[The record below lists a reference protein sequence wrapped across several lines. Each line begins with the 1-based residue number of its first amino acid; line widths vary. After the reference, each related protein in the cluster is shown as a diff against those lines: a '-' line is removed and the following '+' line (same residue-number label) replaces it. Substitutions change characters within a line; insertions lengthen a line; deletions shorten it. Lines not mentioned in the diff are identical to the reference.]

1 MSMIFNF
8 FATFE
13 EVYGL
18 WDCIGDLP
26 GMQLLESDSRPDQA
40 NREFDRFPRSE
51 WGAEDRDFSV
61 AAWASDV
68 GGSPRTKQIIFEPA
82 TAERLGAVGRT
93 TLISPA
99 FVRLGSVRPPSDG
112 LIGPRELM
120 YWTEKIAARSGR
132 FGADQLEEVDWKRL
146 AQRVTAV
153 KRLIIAR
160 STGKWRTAPVLPGIA
175 EALSRSDVRL
185 WLWGATG
192 SI

>member
-13 EVYGL
+13 EVYEL

-26 GMQLLESDSRPDQA
+26 GMQLLESDSRPDRS

-68 GGSPRTKQIIFEPA
+68 GGAPRTKQIIFEPA
-82 TAERLGAVGRT
+82 TVERLGAVGRT
-93 TLISPA
+93 TLVSPA

-112 LIGPRELM
+112 LIGPCELI
-120 YWTEKIAARSGR
+120 YWTEKLAAKSRH
-132 FGADQLEEVDWKRL
+132 FDADQLEEIDWKRL

-153 KRLIIAR
+153 KRLITSR
-160 STGKWRTAPVLPGIA
+160 SAGKWRSAPVSPRIA
-175 EALSRSDVRL
+175 EALSTNDDRL

-192 SI
+192 TI